1 MHNPKLFLTGA
12 TGIMGSWVLSEALDR
27 GYEPILLM
35 RDPTPE
41 LAQQRMRA
49 VLSLAHREH
58 NLDEVRIV
66 RGDVGTPRLGLTNAE
81 WDEMRQTV
89 GTVIHCAAS
98 TTFSRKKDDL
108 VLQTNVEGTRHMIE
122 FAQGLDAPF
131 YHVSTAYVAGTREG
145 TAREHELDKGQG
157 FKNTYERSKFLA
169 EGLIRAAFETGKLHG
184 AVFRPAIIVGAATNG
199 RIAQFLNFYSFLRL
213 LQGLVLM
220 GGDIGQDVLRFQTSR
235 DTTKNIVPVDWVAE
249 AMWTAIGNE
258 GPSGKTYHLTHP
270 RPVTHGALVDFANE
284 YLAQN
289 NCRTRI
295 ECVDKREE
303 PRTEA
308 EQMVADSLYFFKD
321 YLTHEA
327 YYDRTNIESA
337 LKGAAPFPVTD
348 NAYITRIFNYAVSQ
362 DWLNVFEAQMSS
374 A

>member
-1 MHNPKLFLTGA
+1 MQNPKLFLTGA

-35 RDPTPE
+35 RDGSPE
-41 LAQQRMRA
+41 QAQQRMKA

-58 NLDEVRIV
+58 NLDEVRILQ
-66 RGDVGTPRLGLTNAE
+66 GDVGTPRLGLTDAE
-81 WDEMRQTV
+81 WDELRQTV
-89 GTVIHCAAS
+89 GTIIHCAAS

-108 VLQTNVEGTRHMIE
+108 VLQTNVEGTRHMLE
-122 FAQGLDAPF
+122 LAQGLDAPF

-145 TAREHELDKGQG
+145 IAREHELDKGQS

-169 EGLIRAAFETGKLHG
+169 EGLVRASMDAGKLHG
-184 AVFRPAIIVGAATNG
+184 AVFRPAIIVGAASNG

-213 LQGLVLM
+213 LQGLVQL
-220 GGDIGQDVLRFQTSR
+220 GGDIGQDVIRFQTSR

-249 AMWTAIGNE
+249 AMWTAISND

-270 RPVTHGALVDFANE
+270 NPVTHGMLVDFANE
-284 YLAQN
+284 YLAQF

-295 ECVDKREE
+295 ECVESRDE
-303 PRTEA
+303 PRSEA

-327 YYDRTNIESA
+327 YYDRTNLDTA
-337 LKGAAPFPVTD
+337 LKGSAPFPTTD
-348 NAYITRIFNYAVSQ
+348 TEYVHKIFQYAASQ
-362 DWLNVFEAQMSS
+362 DWLNVFESQLSS